1 MPTLRDLILPMVW
14 VFLLAS
20 PAAKAAAADRTTS
33 NPGRP
38 NLGVAV
44 RPNDYA
50 RWDIEI
56 LADGTGLPPGEG
68 TAAQGAPIFAEKCS
82 ACHGDG
88 GRGTALAKSGAPA
101 PPTLISDQK
110 LKGMDASR
118 ATIANY
124 WPYAPPL
131 FDYIRRAM
139 PWNTPRSLTDHEVY
153 ALTAYILAESK
164 VIDAR
169 QVINARTLPK
179 VEMPNRNGF
188 LPRFPELMPR

>member
-1 MPTLRDLILPMVW
+1 MPMRKHLALVW
-14 VFLLAS
+14 LALS
-20 PAAKAAAADRTTS
+20 LGQEAMAA
-33 NPGRP
+33 GVVHP
-38 NLGVAV
+38 NLGTPI
-44 RPNDYA
+44 RPADVA

-56 LADGTGLPPGEG
+56 LADGTGLPTGHG
-68 TAAQGAPIFAEKCS
+68 TAAEGAPIFAEKCS
-82 ACHGDG
+82 ACHGDN
-88 GRGTALAKSGAPA
+88 GRGTAVWRSGAPA
-101 PPTLISDQK
+101 PPALINNDLK

-139 PWNTPRSLTDHEVY
+139 PWTEPRSLSDHEVY

-164 VIDAR
+164 VIDAK
-169 QVINARTLPK
+169 QVIDARSLPK
-179 VEMPNRNGF
+179 VMMPNRNGF

>member
-1 MPTLRDLILPMVW
+1 MPMPDRLAASLLLMA
-14 VFLLAS
+14 LLAG
-20 PAAKAAAADRTTS
+20 PAFAAGA
-33 NPGRP
+33 NPGSP
-38 NLGVAV
+38 NLGKPVSAAEI
-44 RPNDYA
+44 A

-68 TAAQGAPIFAEKCS
+68 TAAQGASIFAAKCS

-88 GRGTALAKSGAPA
+88 GRGTPQARNGLPA
-101 PPTLISDQK
+101 PPILVDDRK
-110 LKGMDASR
+110 VKGIDASG

-139 PWNTPRSLTDHEVY
+139 PWNEPRSLTDHEVY
-153 ALTAYILAESK
+153 ALTAYILAEGK

-169 QVINARTLPK
+169 QAMNARTLAK
-179 VEMPNRNGF
+179 VAMPNRNGF
-188 LPRFPELMPR
+188 QPRFPELMPR

>member
-1 MPTLRDLILPMVW
+1 MPMLKELALIGTAV
-14 VFLLAS
+14 LAS
-20 PAAKAAAADRTTS
+20 LPAMAA
-33 NPGRP
+33 GRDHP
-38 NLGVAV
+38 NLGTPV
-44 RPNDYA
+44 RPADLA
-50 RWDIEI
+50 RWDIEV

-82 ACHGDG
+82 ACHGDN
-88 GRGTALAKSGAPA
+88 GRGTALWRSGAPA
-101 PPTLISDQK
+101 SPALINNDVK

-139 PWNTPRSLTDHEVY
+139 PWTEPRSLTDHEVY
-153 ALTAYILAESK
+153 ALTAYILAENK
-164 VIDAR
+164 VIDAK

-179 VEMPNRNGF
+179 VDMPNRNGF
-188 LPRFPELMPR
+188 APRFPDLMPR

>member
-1 MPTLRDLILPMVW
+1 MPMLRGLALLLISLSASLPA
-14 VFLLAS
+14 LAAGPS
-20 PAAKAAAADRTTS
+20 S
-33 NPGRP
+33 P
-38 NLGVAV
+38 NLGTPIHPGDA
-44 RPNDYA
+44 A

-88 GRGTALAKSGAPA
+88 GRGTALWRSGAPS
-101 PPTLISDQK
+101 PPALVANEQK
-110 LKGMDASR
+110 RKGMDASTN
-118 ATIANY
+118 TIANY

-139 PWNTPRSLTDHEVY
+139 PWTQPRSLSDHEVY
-153 ALTAYILAESK
+153 ALTAYILAECK
-164 VIDAR
+164 LINAG

-179 VEMPNRNGF
+179 VMMPNRDGF
-188 LPRFPELMPR
+188 LPRFPELMPH